1 MYCLYCEAKDK
12 FSTELVEKASEA
24 VALYA
29 KAGTTE
35 LESLL
40 IENLGWYYAAV
51 SAATL
56 RRSSMSG
63 EAKVLESLWTK
74 RLLWDALERG
84 LMLFPELQPQRQVEF
99 LIQTSRMLESVG
111 HRRRVALF
119 LHEAGS
125 LLLARNAPAMDS
137 QLRLLLSP
145 SSVAK
150 GSQRQRD
157 LEAALLLERVAAE
170 RLGIQDKSARRDALP
185 WEVTTLYRRNRRRK
199 APGTEAFASVPDN
212 SWLIIRFHV
221 LRQLLT
227 IARMLGDAFLVGT
240 YCIQLLEM
248 LVWCDSIAVQGADP
262 SSPAMR
268 RSGAVGSALLVDH
281 LQQPATSLR
290 VAHMP
295 ADRATT
301 GLHAKGGVY
310 NSPPPGIDTRV
321 RRNFINSPSA
331 TMSNAAATLSSTL
344 TNTPRI
350 LATPRQQ
357 FSAAVNAISTKA
369 SPAFT
374 PFSHPHHNHNGVAS
388 RAGGLEERVPASRM
402 MANLADGREPGSAAM
417 NGDAGGIRTFRTL
430 GISDSESD
438 GKLHLGVQAEGPAVW
453 NLRSKTEIA
462 KIERKLLNLL
472 ESDCTTLRAS
482 EQVQLSTF
490 LRVDKL
496 RLRSSCNL
504 QHPFLSRATALGIF
518 GVQPTSS
525 QQAAKSDFFYSPF
538 EKQKMMRKAA
548 QHGGDEDDDI
558 DDAPAMYERGF
569 PVHERI
575 ELQLTISNPT
585 GVAVKLQQVKAWVT
599 FVEEGAGAGAMGSG
613 ASAVLQDDGVECYP
627 SFLTLGPYEEAQDCG
642 AGDSAVKSGG
652 FPRSWVLHQ
661 DV

>member
-1 MYCLYCEAKDK
+1 MARGRAGRVRVL
-12 FSTELVEKASEA
+12 LVLRGEGQVLDGARGKASEA

-301 GLHAKGGVY
+301 GLHAKG
-310 NSPPPGIDTRV
+310 RV
-321 RRNFINSPSA
+321 
-331 TMSNAAATLSSTL
+331 
-344 TNTPRI
+344 
-350 LATPRQQ
+350 
-357 FSAAVNAISTKA
+357 
-369 SPAFT
+369 
-374 PFSHPHHNHNGVAS
+374 
-388 RAGGLEERVPASRM
+388 
-402 MANLADGREPGSAAM
+402 
-417 NGDAGGIRTFRTL
+417 
-430 GISDSESD
+430 
-438 GKLHLGVQAEGPAVW
+438 
-453 NLRSKTEIA
+453 
-462 KIERKLLNLL
+462 
-472 ESDCTTLRAS
+472 
-482 EQVQLSTF
+482 
-490 LRVDKL
+490 
-496 RLRSSCNL
+496 
-504 QHPFLSRATALGIF
+504 
-518 GVQPTSS
+518 
-525 QQAAKSDFFYSPF
+525 
-538 EKQKMMRKAA
+538 
-548 QHGGDEDDDI
+548 
-558 DDAPAMYERGF
+558 
-569 PVHERI
+569 
-575 ELQLTISNPT
+575 
-585 GVAVKLQQVKAWVT
+585 
-599 FVEEGAGAGAMGSG
+599 
-613 ASAVLQDDGVECYP
+613 
-627 SFLTLGPYEEAQDCG
+627 
-642 AGDSAVKSGG
+642 
-652 FPRSWVLHQ
+652 
-661 DV
+661 